1 MKKIR
6 RGQTG
11 FLFVLPSLLGT
22 LAFIVVPFGDVAR
35 RSFLEAVSGAWAGFA
50 NYRTVFSNTA
60 FRLAARNTLRFE
72 AICIPLLLALSLLLA
87 LLLNSLNRHVRFFK
101 SCFLAPMAIPV
112 ASVALLWK
120 ILFHERGALS
130 GLLHLFHLP
139 GSDWMRTPWAFW
151 ILVASYVWKNLGYNL
166 ILWLAGLSAISPH
179 LYEAARVDGAG
190 RRQCFWHITLP
201 NLLPSLFTISA
212 LSILNSFKAFRE
224 AYLAAGD
231 YPHESM
237 YLLQHL
243 FNNWYRDL
251 SMDKMAAGATL
262 HAGVIFLL
270 VLFLKQK
277 WDREE

>member
-1 MKKIR
+1 MKKTR
-6 RGQTG
+6 RRQTG
-11 FLFVLPSLLGT
+11 FLFVLPSLLGV
-22 LAFIVVPFGDVAR
+22 LVFIVIPFGDVVR
-35 RSFLEAVSGAWAGFA
+35 RSFTEAVSGAWVGFA
-50 NYRTVFSNTA
+50 NYRIVFSNTA
-60 FRLAARNTLRFE
+60 FRLAAGNTLRFE
-72 AICIPLLLALSLLLA
+72 GICISLLLVLSLLSA
-87 LLLNSLNRHVRFFK
+87 LLLNSLDRRVQFFK

-112 ASVALLWK
+112 ASAVLLWK
-120 ILFHERGALS
+120 VLFHERGILS
-130 GLLHLFHLP
+130 GFLHMLHMQ

-151 ILVASYVWKNLGYNL
+151 ILVASYIWKNLGYNL
-166 ILWLAGLSAISPH
+166 VLWLAGLSSISPH

-190 RRQCFWHITLP
+190 RWQCFWHITLP
-201 NLLPSLFTISA
+201 NLLPSMFTISA

-224 AYLAAGD
+224 AYLVAGD

-270 VLFLKQK
+270 VLFLKWK
-277 WDREE
+277 WDS